1 MTLHSFRTT
10 HTGRTQCGSIC
21 RGFFITNKR
30 VLVLNSEWHVNT
42 FHTQL
47 DKKLGDQN
55 IVDQIVLADYEG
67 FLAIGDF
74 FGGQYYLSNCSPLYK
89 REAAAGHVPVCV
101 TQQII
106 RKEMSK
112 IRHHAKIK
120 AKDCE
125 STEEERYGPGMESH
139 DLLLAHEE

>member
-1 MTLHSFRTT
+1 MTLILG
-10 HTGRTQCGSIC
+10 HT
-21 RGFFITNKR
+21 
-30 VLVLNSEWHVNT
+30 
-42 FHTQL
+42 
-47 DKKLGDQN
+47 
-55 IVDQIVLADYEG
+55 VLADFGG

-74 FGGQYYLSNCSPLYK
+74 FGGPYYLSNCNPLYK

-106 RKEMSK
+106 RTEMLK

-139 DLLLAHEE
+139 HLLLAHEE